1 MCERLIP
8 QSLTY
13 IETYIYT
20 YWITVV
26 ENRVTHMQVRSN
38 TIHIRLLFLRLWHT
52 HTHTHTDRYRVT
64 HARTHHTHTHSPTV
78 YQAVT
83 QTQSRTQRTHTHT
96 HLLSLRLWHSHA
108 RTHSPTVSGCDTDT
122 QSRTHARTHSPTVS
136 GCGTSTHISQQVL
149 LSVPLLIV
157 SLSDLFHN
165 GCKVLL
171 WSWWV
176 CWSRCFLWICIYDSE
191 GESASRSR
199 SLLSHSEHTLFALW
213 VTSSFCVCPSRW
225 LVCVHWACT
234 WSGSVSALCL
244 WHSGDNLP
252 VHN

>member
-52 HTHTHTDRYRVT
+52 HTHTQTDTESRMHAHT
-64 HARTHHTHTHSPTV
+64 HTHTHSPTV

-83 QTQSRTQRTHTHT
+83 QTQSRTHARTHTHT

-136 GCGTSTHISQQVL
+136 GCGTSTRISQQVL

-157 SLSDLFHN
+157 SLSDSVSLMAVKFFYEV
-165 GCKVLL
+165 GEFVEVDVSYGYVFMTVKEKVRLGL
-171 WSWWV
+171 DLSCLTV
-176 CWSRCFLWICIYDSE
+176 NTH
-191 GESASRSR
+191 
-199 SLLSHSEHTLFALW
+199 SLLS
-213 VTSSFCVCPSRW
+213 
-225 LVCVHWACT
+225 
-234 WSGSVSALCL
+234 G
-244 WHSGDNLP
+244 
-252 VHN
+252 